1 MIYECLKITD
11 LNDGWKFIPSE
22 DTEKLVYNE
31 AEGFYPD
38 KGGRLE
44 SPVIS
49 GVEEFLYYQ
58 LSFTSTVSV
67 DSYWSVSFL
76 DSNGNS
82 VVSDCHSSIYA
93 GENIKNIVVVYGRED
108 CSHVKIIF
116 QSKVNIL
123 ISDVELKEI
132 SADDVAMWCDEIY
145 SELPPIPALPSLSAS
160 EGTNLT
166 PKTFQ
171 AMKTGIPWRVVM
183 LGDSI
188 INDTFNSNFQ
198 SLIKR
203 SFSKSNMKFIC
214 SVRGSTGC
222 WHYQEQ
228 EEFDK
233 YIKDLKPDL
242 LIIGGI
248 SHKNDIDAIR
258 KVIIMAKE
266 QIGCEIILTTG
277 PLGEDLRKYDTKN
290 KLQNLPRQCI
300 ASRESVMLKQV
311 LADELNVEFIDLA
324 TQWHNYLG
332 NSQKPWQWFNRDNV
346 HGNDRGKQIVGRL
359 LDQYFH

>member
-1 MIYECLKITD
+1 MIYEYFKITD
-11 LNDGWKFIPSE
+11 PAKGWKFIPAE
-22 DTEKLVYNE
+22 DTGKQVYNA
-31 AEGFYPD
+31 AEGFHPD

-49 GVEEFLYYQ
+49 GAEEFLYYQ
-58 LSFTSTVSV
+58 LTFTSTVSV
-67 DSYWSVSFL
+67 DSHWAVFFL
-76 DSNGNS
+76 DSTGDP
-82 VVSDCHSSIYA
+82 VVSDCYSSIYA
-93 GENIKNIVVVYGRED
+93 GENVKNRVVVYGREN
-108 CSHVKIIF
+108 CRHLKIIF

-132 SADDVAMWCDEIY
+132 SSDDAAMWCDEIY
-145 SELPPIPALPSLSAS
+145 AELPPIPSLPAS

-171 AMKTGIPWRVVM
+171 AMKTGIPWRVLM

-188 INDTFNSNFQ
+188 INDTFNSNFH

-214 SVRGSTGC
+214 SVKGATGC
-222 WHYQEQ
+222 WHYQKQ

-242 LIIGGI
+242 LIIGGV

-277 PLGEDLRKYDTKN
+277 PLGEDLRKYDNKN
-290 KLQNLPRQCI
+290 KLQNLPQQCI
-300 ASRESVMLKQV
+300 DSRESVLQKQN
-311 LADELNVEFIDLA
+311 LADEMNVEFIDLV
-324 TQWHNYLG
+324 TQWYNYLG

-359 LDQYFH
+359 LEHCFH

>member
-1 MIYECLKITD
+1 MIYEYFKITD
-11 LNDGWKFIPSE
+11 PAVGWKFIPSE
-22 DTEKLVYNE
+22 DTEELVYNE
-31 AEGFYPD
+31 SEGFYPD

-58 LSFTSTVSV
+58 LTFTSTVSV
-67 DSYWSVSFL
+67 DSHWAFCFL
-76 DSNGNS
+76 DSNGDPI
-82 VVSDCHSSIYA
+82 VADCYSSIYA
-93 GENIKNIVVVYGRED
+93 GENIKNRVVVYGREN
-108 CSHVKIIF
+108 CRSIKIIF

-132 SADDVAMWCDEIY
+132 SANDAAMWCDEIY
-145 SELPPIPALPSLSAS
+145 AELPPISSFPAS

-171 AMKTGIPWRVVM
+171 SMETGIPWRVVM

-198 SLIKR
+198 ALIKQ

-214 SVRGSTGC
+214 SVKGRTGC
-222 WHYQEQ
+222 CHYQKQ

-233 YIKDLKPDL
+233 YIKDLKPNL
-242 LIIGGI
+242 LIIGGL
-248 SHKNDIDAIR
+248 SNHNDIDAIR
-258 KVIIMAKE
+258 KVIIMVKE

-277 PLGEDLRKYDTKN
+277 PLGEDLRKYDNKN
-290 KLQNLPRQCI
+290 KLQNLPKQCI
-300 ASRESVMLKQV
+300 GSRESILQQQV

-324 TQWHNYLG
+324 TQWYNYLG
-332 NSQKPWQWFNRDNV
+332 NSQKPWQWFHRDLV

-359 LDQYFH
+359 VEQYFH